1 MRGSF
6 AGYLI
11 FICILGCD
19 QGPAS
24 TQQSPQAAQ
33 KPAAASQ
40 PSNSFANLLL
50 VTFDTTR
57 QDRIGCYGY
66 GLARTTNVDRL
77 AADGVR
83 CTNAISTAPITAV
96 AHASIFTGLNP
107 PVHGVRDNGTYAL
120 AEDMTTL
127 AEVLNGAGYATQA
140 LVSAIVLDKRY
151 NLGQGFDGYDDQ
163 LEEEDAPP
171 MFMIRDR
178 PAARTADRAAA
189 WIRQWRQGGSK
200 APFFLWVHFFDPHQP
215 YEPRTKNRYL
225 LPTQYDAEI
234 AAADEGLGVVLD
246 ELKQAGEFDRT
257 LTIIT
262 ADHGESLGEH
272 NEKTHA
278 IFVYDATVLVPL
290 VFRMPGKLP
299 QGRLYDG
306 PVRCIDIFPTA
317 LSLLGVGNKVEIQG
331 VDLTIALRGDAPPP
345 ELPQYS
351 ESLLAE
357 LGFGMAPLHAVRH
370 KGFKLIRAP
379 RPELY
384 DLVADPKELRNIIA
398 ENRSKAAEM
407 NKLLEQLM
415 SAPGGGSKGDRRNP
429 LDQETAAALRALGY
443 LGAREDRDSMAGV
456 DPKDGILQY
465 TKLENARHL
474 CQAKAWKPAEMAVR
488 DLLAE
493 APNNVSA
500 RNILALCLNQMD
512 QIDEAEA
519 EYRKSLEVDPRQNRV
534 LHMIGQMRLV
544 ADDLDGAAEH
554 FRAALAITPRFVEA
568 MILLGFVEYQ
578 RGNTPAAAEW
588 YERAL
593 GEDPD
598 SQRVNQQYGD
608 LYFVSGDY
616 KAALEKYEKALA
628 ASPRSFEALMQAA
641 VCHKR
646 VGNAAKAVE
655 LNQRAS
661 DVRPDSWKPVYNLA
675 CIAALAGESESAK
688 EHLQTAVERGL
699 SDERLLDR
707 DPDFENVRSQAW
719 FSELKRAIEER

>member
-6 AGYLI
+6 VIYLI
-11 FICILGCD
+11 FMCISGCD
-19 QGPAS
+19 QGTAKTP
-24 TQQSPQAAQ
+24 QSSQAEQ
-33 KPAAASQ
+33 KSAVASQ
-40 PSNSFANLLL
+40 PSDLTANLLL

-66 GLARTTNVDRL
+66 SLARTPNIDLL
-77 AADGVR
+77 AKEGVR
-83 CTNAISTAPITAV
+83 CTNAVSTAPITAV

-107 PVHGVRDNGTYAL
+107 PAHGVRDNGTYSL
-120 AEDMTTL
+120 ADEMTTL
-127 AEVLNGAGYATQA
+127 AEVLKSEGYATQA
-140 LVSAIVLDKRY
+140 FVSAIVLDKRY
-151 NLGQGFDGYDDQ
+151 NLSQGFDGYDDHM
-163 LEEEDAPP
+163 EEEDVPP

-178 PAARTADRAAA
+178 PARRTAERAAA
-189 WIRQWRQGGSK
+189 WIRQWRQDGAKS
-200 APFFLWVHFFDPHQP
+200 PFFLWVHFFDPHQP

-257 LTIIT
+257 LTIVT

-290 VFRMPGKLP
+290 IFHMPGKLP
-299 QGRLYDG
+299 QGRPYDG
-306 PVRCIDIFPTA
+306 PVRCTDLFPTA
-317 LSLLGVGNKVEIQG
+317 LSLLGINRKSETQG
-331 VDLTIALRGDAPPP
+331 VDLTIALRGDAQPPD
-345 ELPQYS
+345 LPQYS

-370 KGFKLIRAP
+370 KGHKLIRAP

-384 DLVADPKELRNIIA
+384 DLAADPKELKNVIA
-398 ENRSKAAEM
+398 ENRSRAAEM

-415 SAPGGGSKGDRRNP
+415 AAPSLGGKGERRNP
-429 LDQETAAALRALGY
+429 LDRETTAALQALGY
-443 LGAREDRDSMAGV
+443 LGAREDRDSMAGI

-465 TKLENARHL
+465 AKLENARHL
-474 CQAKAWKPAEMAVR
+474 CQSKAWKPAEMTLR

-500 RNILALCLNQMD
+500 RNILALCLTQMD
-512 QIDEAEA
+512 RQQEAET
-519 EYRKSLEVDPRQNRV
+519 EYRKSLEADPRQNRV
-534 LHMIGQMRLV
+534 LHMIGHMRL
-544 ADDLDGAAEH
+544 AANDLDGAAEH

-568 MILLGFVEYQ
+568 MILLGFVESE
-578 RGNTPAAAEW
+578 RGNTAAAAEW

-593 GEDPD
+593 REDPD

-608 LYFVSGDY
+608 LYFVRGEY
-616 KAALEKYEKALA
+616 AAALEKYERALA
-628 ASPRSFEALMQAA
+628 ASPRSFEALMQTA

-646 VGNAAKAVE
+646 LGNAAKAIE
-655 LNQRAS
+655 LNRRAS

-675 CIAALAGESESAK
+675 CIAALAEDADGTK
-688 EHLQTAVERGL
+688 KHLQNAIERGL
-699 SDERLLDR
+699 VDARLLER
-707 DPDFENVRSQAW
+707 DPDFENVRALAW
-719 FSELKRAIEER
+719 FGELKRSIEQR